1 METQAVTEGSGKALS
16 RIDPDVLYERLRT
29 LGRIH
34 AEAKSAFN
42 KLKRFDKALQ
52 AKLALEAMKTSG
64 TSVAM
69 ADKIALGSDAYADY
83 LDAMAAAESAMDTAL
98 VDYDSAKTWV
108 ELARSANANER
119 ERYRVLGLLK

>member
-1 METQAVTEGSGKALS
+1 VQAVSEGGGKTLS
-16 RIDPDVLYERLRT
+16 RIDPDTIYERLRA
-29 LGRIH
+29 LGKAH

-52 AKLALEAMKTSG
+52 AKLALEAMRKPG

-69 ADKIALGSDAYADY
+69 ADKIALGSDAYSEY
-83 LDAMAAAESAMDTAL
+83 LDAMADAEREMDAAL
-98 VDYDSAKTWV
+98 IDYDTAKTWV

-119 ERYRVLGLLK
+119 ERLRVLGMVG